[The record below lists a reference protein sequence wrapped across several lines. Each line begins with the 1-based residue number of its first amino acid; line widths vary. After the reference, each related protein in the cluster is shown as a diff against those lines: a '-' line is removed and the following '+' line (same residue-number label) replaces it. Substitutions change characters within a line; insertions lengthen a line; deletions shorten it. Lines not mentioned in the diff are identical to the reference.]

1 MTHVWESPGRWEGG
15 AGGRG
20 RKLWDLGRRGLGC
33 GVVGRKAGAGLQQ
46 WYLEV
51 DEDGGSQY
59 PKALQEVPQHVHKCC
74 PDAGVPQ
81 GQGLFRPLLQRCI
94 LCSPRPVA
102 VGGPSL
108 VQHKGHSEGEA
119 KQLSPGACSWPPMP
133 PSPRPVLSPP
143 EEPFP
148 SPWKKIAFCKRDKQC
163 SLGERIPDLVPHR
176 GFGCWLCYL
185 NRYMTGA
192 SYLSGLTAL
201 MVN

>member
-102 VGGPSL
+102 VGGSSL

-133 PSPRPVLSPP
+133 HLHAPFSHLPRS
-143 EEPFP
+143 PFP
-148 SPWKKIAFCKRDKQC
+148 APGKKQRFARETNNAAWGKEYQTWC
-163 SLGERIPDLVPHR
+163 HTR